1 MIDFKNLLINK
12 KESFNF
18 QKDAAQTFE
27 IEKQKVIKC
36 YLDLLSSDVGK
47 IEVGQNRGQWVDEV
61 NKWMGVPLGSSYCL
75 SIILHRLYLTTLKT
89 GWKFQL
95 PKTSGCTNFYN
106 ICLDKFKVDLES
118 DTVKPGDIIIWNLS
132 GSWKGHAGVVESGN
146 VVLEGNTSPPKGD
159 QREGD
164 GFYRKTRNLSGFGSL
179 ELYGV
184 VRPVSSIFK

>member
-61 NKWMGVPLGSSYCL
+61 NKWMCGVRRS
-75 SIILHRLYLTTLKT
+75 
-89 GWKFQL
+89 F
-95 PKTSGCTNFYN
+95 
-106 ICLDKFKVDLES
+106 
-118 DTVKPGDIIIWNLS
+118 
-132 GSWKGHAGVVESGN
+132 
-146 VVLEGNTSPPKGD
+146 
-159 QREGD
+159 
-164 GFYRKTRNLSGFGSL
+164 GF
-179 ELYGV
+179 
-184 VRPVSSIFK
+184 